1 MERGGGL
8 RFQVKEIRIGVG
20 ADLILRY
27 GFQAHEML
35 LQKNTKKPTNQR
47 RVLEEIK
54 GTYARERGD
63 ELAYMILASSTPST
77 SSGSMTLRK
86 KTKVAKKLSKN
97 A

>member
-1 MERGGGL
+1 M
-8 RFQVKEIRIGVG
+8 KEIRIGVG

-35 LQKNTKKPTNQR
+35 LQKNPKKPTNQR

-77 SSGSMTLRK
+77 SSGVDDFEK
-86 KTKVAKKLSKN
+86 KDKSSEKTQQKRLGGSK
-97 A
+97 